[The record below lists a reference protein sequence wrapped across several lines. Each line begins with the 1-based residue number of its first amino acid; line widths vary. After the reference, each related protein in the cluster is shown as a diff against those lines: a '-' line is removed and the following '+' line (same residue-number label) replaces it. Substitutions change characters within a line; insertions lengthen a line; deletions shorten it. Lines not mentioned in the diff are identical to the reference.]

1 MLEKMFKFKE
11 NNTNVKTEV
20 IAGLTTFMTMAYI
33 LAVNP
38 NLLSAAGMDPTAV
51 LIATYKIHPVWWTFI
66 DIFFFFIMAFCHAMS
81 CLFAKINPAASRR
94 LDIISLVCGCAGI
107 IAFLVEYIL
116 LNCMN

>member
-1 MLEKMFKFKE
+1 MLSRILKS
-11 NNTNVKTEV
+11 TIVSWV
-20 IAGLTTFMTMAYI
+20 I
-33 LAVNP
+33 
-38 NLLSAAGMDPTAV
+38 LLLIAAV

-81 CLFAKINPAASRR
+81 CSFAKINPAASRR

-116 LNCMN
+116 LNYMN